1 MTSKF
6 VALRRERVLS
16 VSMEVRDLGPEAVL
30 RYEAELTD
38 FPALRE
44 VGRSPGRRSIA
55 SWAVTAVC
63 SSGGGRRD
71 P

>member
-1 MTSKF
+1 MTSRS
-6 VALRRERVLS
+6 VGLRREPVLS
-16 VSMEVRDLGPEAVL
+16 VSVEVRDLGPEAAS

-44 VGRSPGRRSIA
+44 LGRTPQEAINRLVAAHRGLLERRR
-55 SWAVTAVC
+55 T
-63 SSGGGRRD
+63 